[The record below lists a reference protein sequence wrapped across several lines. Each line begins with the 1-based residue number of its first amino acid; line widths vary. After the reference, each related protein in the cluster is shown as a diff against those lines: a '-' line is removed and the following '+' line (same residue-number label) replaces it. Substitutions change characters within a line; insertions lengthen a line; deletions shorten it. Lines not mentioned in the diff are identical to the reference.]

1 MKRTLFF
8 VFFIYSFSGIYAQIS
23 AEYNVQGDQA
33 FRNEDYQTARN
44 WYSNGVAECNI
55 YSIERMVEI
64 WKNQIS
70 MQESMMLPMQRSFN
84 CLNKLAEE
92 DNNKEAMQLLSEF
105 YKEGIGGIEKN
116 ATLADFW
123 RKKFVD
129 RSIFEIDPERL
140 NPSEDS
146 ITVNIPRKSL
156 LSNHFSP
163 FISYTF
169 SPTMPY
175 GLTAGIYFDKIGVY
189 VSYRNDYKSVNA
201 AYECN
206 NTKVPAIEIENPP
219 YEFGRE
225 NWQSRMITGGL
236 LYPLL
241 KNKLFVSAGGGYGKR
256 KYFREIRSTNEKPFP
271 TGNNNEWC
279 YNTEASYQ
287 GLTLEA
293 GGMFV
298 WKKIIV
304 LAGVNSTQFKDLDV
318 YIGLGLTF

>member
-33 FRNEDYQTARN
+33 LRSEDYQTARN
-44 WYSNGVAECNI
+44 WYSNGVAVCDL

-70 MQESMMLPMQRSFN
+70 MQEGMRLPMLRSFN
-84 CLNKLAEE
+84 CLKMLAEE
-92 DNNKEAMQLLSEF
+92 GKKEAMPLLRDF
-105 YKEGIGGIEKN
+105 YREGIGGIEIN
-116 ATLADFW
+116 TNLADFW
-123 RKKFVD
+123 HREYGKSQGFLPD
-129 RSIFEIDPERL
+129 TIPDIID
-140 NPSEDS
+140 NSGIS
-146 ITVNIPRKSL
+146 KVPRKSL
-156 LSNHFSP
+156 LSTHFHS
-163 FISYTF
+163 FITYTF

-175 GLTAGIYFDKIGVY
+175 GLTAGIYFDKIGGY
-189 VSYRNDYKSVNA
+189 VSYRTDYKSVNA

-206 NTKVPAIEIENPP
+206 NTKVPEIEIENPL

-225 NWQSRMITGGL
+225 KWQSRMLTGGL
-236 LYPLL
+236 LYPII
-241 KNKLFVSAGGGYGKR
+241 KNRLFVSAGGGYGKR
-256 KYFREIRSTNEKPFP
+256 KYFREIRTINDKFFA
-271 TGNNNEWC
+271 TGNKSEWC

-298 WKKIIV
+298 WKKLTV
-304 LAGVNSTQFKDLDV
+304 LGGVNSTQFKDLDV
-318 YIGLGLTF
+318 YIGLGLNF